1 MQTNAVNETVRRYVL
16 GETTSEGEFKEFE
29 DKLVNFLAGLN
40 RHERRAWYAK
50 LSRKAGKA
58 RDKALCAVIS
68 NKKLLRRAK
77 KKNAR

>member
-1 MQTNAVNETVRRYVL
+1 MNPNTKSHHRLAEPSLTV
-16 GETTSEGEFKEFE
+16 TAEGVKELE
-29 DKLVNFLAGLN
+29 RQVTNFLMTLN
-40 RHERRAWYAK
+40 RHERRAWCAR

-77 KKNAR
+77 KAAKN